1 VDTDL
6 LPDYSKTVT
15 DTYRD
20 VAIEIMRHDGNLDI
34 LSVAVEDK
42 SHDDNDNGLS
52 SWATERRDRIW
63 R

>member
-1 VDTDL
+1 
-6 LPDYSKTVT
+6 
-15 DTYRD
+15 
-20 VAIEIMRHDGNLDI
+20 MRHDGNLDI

-52 SWATERRDRIW
+52 SWVTERRDRIW